1 MVTMD
6 LNVNMSVQVALPI
19 LAMETEHVTQLQ
31 EHVHVMME
39 PNQVLIVLLVK
50 MADLEPIA
58 P

>member
-6 LNVNMSVQVALPI
+6 LNVYMSVQVALPI

-31 EHVHVMME
+31 AHVHVMME
-39 PNQVLIVLLVK
+39 PNLVLIVLLVK
-50 MADLEPIA
+50 MADLVPIA